1 MDREILKKYDAMKDE
16 QKDIRRRIGTLE
28 REMNQ
33 LLNSLVSD
41 TVMGTREDGTY
52 GPIKIKG
59 IPFPEYDRKKEVLQR
74 RLDRYAEIDT
84 ELIGM
89 VDEIE
94 VFISEVPDPR
104 IRTILRMKYVDGRT
118 WREIGRR
125 YGKGPSWAFK
135 KIEAYFSESVDKEKK
150 GT

>member
-1 MDREILKKYDAMKDE
+1 MNRDILKKYDALKDE
-16 QKDIRRRIGTLE
+16 QKDIRKRIDQLE
-28 REMNQ
+28 REMNH

-59 IPFPEYDRKKEVLQR
+59 IPFPEYDRKKELLQQ
-74 RLDRYAEIDT
+74 RLDRYKEIER

-89 VDEIE
+89 IGEVE
-94 VFISEVPDPR
+94 VFISGVTDSR
-104 IRTILRMKYVDGRT
+104 IRTILRLKYIDGRT

-125 YGKGPSWAFK
+125 YGKSPSWAFQVVMN
-135 KIEAYFSESVDKEKK
+135 YFSEKC
-150 GT
+150 